1 MIRMESR
8 SRITVESSGT
18 AEDYALKAILEFNK
32 GFKQV
37 ELYAASDDVCKLV
50 DTYLIMK
57 QRMGEALKVVSAD
70 IGTAR
75 PRGRNSGYLSIIV
88 ERLA

>member
-1 MIRMESR
+1 MQGKSR
-8 SRITVESSGT
+8 VVVEDQGT

-32 GFKQV
+32 GFSQV
-37 ELYAASDDVCKLV
+37 ELYATEDSVCKLV
-50 DTYLIMK
+50 ETYLIVK
-57 QRMGEALKVVSAD
+57 ERMGEAVRVAAAD

-75 PRGRNSGYLSIIV
+75 PRNRNVSYLSVII